1 MELIKIFVADDHQLF
16 IEGIKALTRDS
27 QEVKLIGEAENGED
41 LLEQLKS
48 TVPDVVQMDI
58 NMAGVYVPITPPTVP
73 DVILMDINMPKINGI
88 EATKK
93 IRQLY
98 PDIKILALTMFDD
111 TLYVS
116 EMIKAG
122 ASGYLLKNAGKT
134 ELISAI
140 TKVFNGERYVSN
152 EVSLRMIDK
161 LNSGDHSSS
170 ENKMPPVRKSEVTK
184 KELEILKL
192 IATELTNAE
201 IAVKLNN
208 SPMTIITHRKNLLR
222 KLGVKNT
229 AGLIKYAMENGM
241 LNDDYQIGKH

>member
-1 MELIKIFVADDHQLF
+1 MDQIKIFVADDHQLF
-16 IEGIKALTRDS
+16 IEGIKALTRDN

-41 LLEQLKS
+41 LLAQLK
-48 TVPDVVQMDI
+48 TNQ
-58 NMAGVYVPITPPTVP
+58 P

-98 PDIKILALTMFDD
+98 PEIKILALTMFDD

-122 ASGYLLKNAGKT
+122 ASGYLLKNAGKS
-134 ELISAI
+134 ELITAI
-140 TKVFNGERYVSN
+140 TTVYKGERYVSS
-152 EVSLRMIDK
+152 EVSLKMIDK
-161 LNSGDHSSS
+161 MNNNDQSSA

-192 IATELTNAE
+192 IAQELTNAE
-201 IAVKLNN
+201 IASKLNN

>member
-1 MELIKIFVADDHQLF
+1 MEPVKIFVADDHQLF

-41 LLEQLKS
+41 LLNQLK
-48 TVPDVVQMDI
+48 TI
-58 NMAGVYVPITPPTVP
+58 KP

-98 PDIKILALTMFDD
+98 PAIKILALTMFDD

-122 ASGYLLKNAGKT
+122 ASGYLLKNAGRA
-134 ELISAI
+134 ELITAI
-140 TKVFNGERYVSN
+140 STVNKGERYVSS
-152 EVSLRMIDK
+152 EVSLKMIDK
-161 LNSGDHSSS
+161 MNAGDHSSS
-170 ENKMPPVRKSEVTK
+170 ENKMPPVRKSDVTK

-201 IAVKLNN
+201 IAAKLNN

-241 LNDDYQIGKH
+241 LNDDYQVGKH

>member
-1 MELIKIFVADDHQLF
+1 MDQIKIFVADDHQLF

-41 LLEQLKS
+41 LLAQLK
-48 TVPDVVQMDI
+48 TNQP
-58 NMAGVYVPITPPTVP
+58 N
-73 DVILMDINMPKINGI
+73 VILMDINMPKINGI

-98 PDIKILALTMFDD
+98 PEIKILALTMFDD

-122 ASGYLLKNAGKT
+122 ASGYLLKNAGKS
-134 ELISAI
+134 ELITAI
-140 TKVFNGERYVSN
+140 TTVYKGERYVSS
-152 EVSLRMIDK
+152 EVSLKMIDK
-161 LNSGDHSSS
+161 MNNNDQSSA

-192 IATELTNAE
+192 IAQELTNAE
-201 IAVKLNN
+201 IASKLNN

>member
-41 LLEQLKS
+41 LLNQLK
-48 TVPDVVQMDI
+48 T
-58 NMAGVYVPITPPTVP
+58 NVP

-122 ASGYLLKNAGKT
+122 ASGYLLKNAGRA
-134 ELISAI
+134 ELITAI
-140 TKVFNGERYVSN
+140 ATVYKGERYVSS
-152 EVSLRMIDK
+152 EVSLKMIDK
-161 LNSGDHSSS
+161 MNAGDHSST
-170 ENKMPPVRKSEVTK
+170 ENRMPPVRKSEVTK

-192 IATELTNAE
+192 IATELTNSE

>member
-1 MELIKIFVADDHQLF
+1 MEPIKIFVADDHQLF

-27 QEVKLIGEAENGED
+27 VDVKLIGEAENGED
-41 LLEQLKS
+41 LLEQLK
-48 TVPDVVQMDI
+48 TNKPE
-58 NMAGVYVPITPPTVP
+58 
-73 DVILMDINMPKINGI
+73 VILMDINMPKLSGI

-122 ASGYLLKNAGKT
+122 ASGYLLKNAGRA
-134 ELISAI
+134 ELITAI
-140 TKVFNGERYVSN
+140 NTVFKGERYVSS
-152 EVSLRMIDK
+152 EVSLKMIDK
-161 LNSGDHSSS
+161 MNSGDHSSS
-170 ENKMPPVRKSEVTK
+170 ENRMPPVRKAEVTK
-184 KELEILKL
+184 RELEILKL
-192 IATELTNAE
+192 IAQELTNAE

-229 AGLIKYAMENGM
+229 AGLIKYAMEQGM
-241 LNDDYQIGKH
+241 LNDDYHIPGK

>member
-1 MELIKIFVADDHQLF
+1 MDQIKIFVADDHQLF

-41 LLEQLKS
+41 LLAQLK
-48 TVPDVVQMDI
+48 TNQP
-58 NMAGVYVPITPPTVP
+58 N
-73 DVILMDINMPKINGI
+73 VILMDINMPKINGI

-98 PDIKILALTMFDD
+98 PEIKILALTMFDD

-122 ASGYLLKNAGKT
+122 ASGYLLKNAGKA
-134 ELISAI
+134 ELITAI
-140 TKVFNGERYVSN
+140 TTVYKGERYVSS
-152 EVSLRMIDK
+152 EVSLKMIDK
-161 LNSGDHSSS
+161 MNNNEQSSA

-192 IATELTNAE
+192 IAQELTNAE
-201 IAVKLNN
+201 IASKLNN